1 METTPRLGIQ
11 VTERKVLL
19 LEQDGS
25 DHRLSELIA
34 SWGWEIQV
42 VADPAAARAVA
53 GRGRALV
60 GLIVLDP
67 PDAFELSEVER
78 LTAHP
83 GMEWIAVLSPK
94 ALLRPAC
101 ARLILDSFYDY
112 HTLPVDPNRLA
123 VILGHAFGKADL
135 QHNLERRRDWRGRY
149 DMIGASPAML
159 QLYRRIDRV
168 VGVDAPVLIT
178 GESGT
183 GKELVARAIH
193 KHSARKTGP
202 FVAVNC
208 AELPENLIQSALFGH
223 ERGAFTGAHQRRVG
237 SIEAAAGGVIFLD
250 EIGDLRLDLQAN
262 LLRFLQDKTIVRVGS
277 TQRMHVDVRVVAATH
292 VDLKQAVDAGRFRE
306 DLFYRL
312 NVLSIHVP
320 SLASREGD
328 LHLLT
333 EMLLTQ
339 FEGTNGHRMR
349 GISQDAIRAMSAYS
363 WPGNVRELI
372 NRMQHALVMSDN
384 RLITPADL
392 ELPPVPE
399 DTNVT
404 TLSSARA
411 AASRDVIVEVLK
423 RAENNVS
430 EAARKLG
437 ISRIT
442 LYRLMEKFDIDRSD

>member
-1 METTPRLGIQ
+1 METIPRLGIQ

-19 LEQDGS
+19 VEQDGS

-42 VADPAAARAVA
+42 VADPVAARTVA

-60 GLIVLDP
+60 GLIVLDQ
-67 PDAFELSEVER
+67 PDAFDLSEVER

-262 LLRFLQDKTIVRVGS
+262 LLRFLQDRTIVRVGS
-277 TQRMHVDVRVVAATH
+277 TQRMHVDVRVIAATH
-292 VDLKQAVDAGRFRE
+292 VDLKQAVEAGRFRE

-328 LHLLT
+328 LHLLA

>member
-1 METTPRLGIQ
+1 METIPRLGTQ
-11 VTERKVLL
+11 VAERKVLL
-19 LEQDGS
+19 LEQDRS

-42 VADPAAARAVA
+42 VADPAEARAVA
-53 GRGRALV
+53 SRGRALV

-67 PDAFELSEVER
+67 PDAFDLSDVER

-193 KHSARKTGP
+193 KHSARKNGP

-262 LLRFLQDKTIVRVGS
+262 LLRFLQDRTIVRVGS
-277 TQRMHVDVRVVAATH
+277 TQRMHVDVRVIAATH
-292 VDLKQAVDAGRFRE
+292 VDLKQAVEAGRFRE

-392 ELPPVPE
+392 ELPPVPG

>member
-1 METTPRLGIQ
+1 METIPRLGIQ
-11 VTERKVLL
+11 VAERKVLL
-19 LEQDGS
+19 LEQDRS

-42 VADPAAARAVA
+42 VADPAEARAVA
-53 GRGRALV
+53 SRGRALV

-67 PDAFELSEVER
+67 PDAFDLSDVER

-193 KHSARKTGP
+193 KHSARKNGP

-262 LLRFLQDKTIVRVGS
+262 LLRFLQDRTIVRVGS
-277 TQRMHVDVRVVAATH
+277 TQRMHVDVRVIAATH
-292 VDLKQAVDAGRFRE
+292 VDLKQAVEAGRFRE

-392 ELPPVPE
+392 ELPPVPG

>member
-1 METTPRLGIQ
+1 

-19 LEQDGS
+19 IEPDACSHQ
-25 DHRLSELIA
+25 LSELIA
-34 SWGWEIQV
+34 SWGWEVQV
-42 VADPAAARAVA
+42 VADTAEARAVA
-53 GRGRALV
+53 GRGKALV
-60 GLIVLDP
+60 GVIVMDP
-67 PDAFELSEVER
+67 PDAFDLPGLER

-83 GMEWIAVLSPK
+83 GIEWIAVLSPK
-94 ALLRPAC
+94 TLLRPGWAK
-101 ARLILDSFYDY
+101 LILDSCYDY
-112 HTLPVDPNRLA
+112 HTLPVDPNRLS
-123 VILGHAFGKADL
+123 VILGHAFGKAEL
-135 QHNLERRRDWRGRY
+135 QHSLERHRDWRGRY

-193 KHSARKTGP
+193 KHSARKAGP

-250 EIGDLRLDLQAN
+250 EIGDLRIDLQAN
-262 LLRFLQDKTIVRVGS
+262 LLRFLQDKTIMRVGS
-277 TQRMHVDVRVVAATH
+277 TQRMQVDVRVVAATH
-292 VDLKQAVDAGRFRE
+292 VDLKQAVQAGRFRE

-312 NVLSIHVP
+312 NVLSLPVP
-320 SLASREGD
+320 PLSAREGD

-333 EMLLTQ
+333 EMLLAQ
-339 FEGTNGHRMR
+339 FEGVNGHRSRSM
-349 GISQDAIRAMSAYS
+349 GQDAMRAMTAYS

-372 NRMQHALVMSDN
+372 NRVQHALVMSDN
-384 RLITPADL
+384 RVITPTDL
-392 ELPPVPE
+392 ELPPVAE

-442 LYRLMEKFDIDRSD
+442 LYRLMDKFDIDRND

>member
-1 METTPRLGIQ
+1 M
-11 VTERKVLL
+11 
-19 LEQDGS
+19 
-25 DHRLSELIA
+25 
-34 SWGWEIQV
+34 
-42 VADPAAARAVA
+42 
-53 GRGRALV
+53 
-60 GLIVLDP
+60 
-67 PDAFELSEVER
+67 
-78 LTAHP
+78 
-83 GMEWIAVLSPK
+83 
-94 ALLRPAC
+94 
-101 ARLILDSFYDY
+101 
-112 HTLPVDPNRLA
+112 
-123 VILGHAFGKADL
+123 
-135 QHNLERRRDWRGRY
+135 
-149 DMIGASPAML
+149 
-159 QLYRRIDRV
+159 
-168 VGVDAPVLIT
+168 
-178 GESGT
+178 
-183 GKELVARAIH
+183 
-193 KHSARKTGP
+193 
-202 FVAVNC
+202 
-208 AELPENLIQSALFGH
+208 
-223 ERGAFTGAHQRRVG
+223 
-237 SIEAAAGGVIFLD
+237 
-250 EIGDLRLDLQAN
+250 
-262 LLRFLQDKTIVRVGS
+262 RVGS
-277 TQRMHVDVRVVAATH
+277 TQRMHVDVRVIAATH
-292 VDLKQAVDAGRFRE
+292 VDLKQAVEAGRFRE

-372 NRMQHALVMSDN
+372 NRMQHAVVMSDN

-392 ELPPVPE
+392 ELPPVPG

>member
-1 METTPRLGIQ
+1 METIPRLGIQ
-11 VTERKVLL
+11 VAERKVLL

-42 VADPAAARAVA
+42 VGDPAEARAVA
-53 GRGRALV
+53 SRGRALV

-67 PDAFELSEVER
+67 PDAFDLSDVER

-149 DMIGASPAML
+149 EMVGASPAML

-168 VGVDAPVLIT
+168 VGVDAPVLVT

-193 KHSARKTGP
+193 KHSARKSGP

-262 LLRFLQDKTIVRVGS
+262 LLRFLQDRTIVRVGS
-277 TQRMHVDVRVVAATH
+277 TQRMHVDVRVIAATH
-292 VDLKQAVDAGRFRE
+292 VDLKQAVEAGRFRE

-372 NRMQHALVMSDN
+372 NRMQHAVVMSDN

-392 ELPPVPE
+392 ELPPVPG